1 MKKKFVAGAVTL
13 LSVVALAACAKSGSD
28 KDIVT
33 MKGDTIT
40 VGDFYD
46 EIKHNQGAQQYL
58 FQMTINKV
66 FEKEYGSKVSD
77 KDVEKKVDEQKKQ
90 LGEAFNSYLT
100 QQGLTEE
107 TNKQQIRSN
116 LLLEYA
122 VDQAIS
128 KELTDEAYKKAF
140 ETYTPEITANVIKL
154 DSEEKAN
161 EVLASVK
168 AEGADFAQIAKE
180 NSTDAS
186 TKDKGGEITFD
197 SGTTTVPTRVKEA
210 ASKLDVNG
218 ISDVVIVPASQ
229 NNAGAY
235 YIVKVTKKEEKGSD
249 WKKYEKRLKEILTA
263 GRKNDAN
270 FIRSII
276 AKAMTNA
283 NIKVKDDAF
292 KATFNQ
298 YMQILVQQ
306 QKAAHL
312 LNKDIS

>member
-13 LSVVALAACAKSGSD
+13 LSVVTLAACAKSGSD

-140 ETYTPEITANVIKL
+140 ESYTPEITANVIKL

-186 TKDKGGEITFD
+186 TKEKGGEIKFD

-218 ISDVVIVPASQ
+218 ISDVVIDPASQ
-229 NNAGAY
+229 KSAGAY

-263 GRKNDAN
+263 DRKNDAN

-276 AKAMTNA
+276 AKAMSNA

-298 YMQILVQQ
+298 YMQNIGATTGDSSSS
-306 QKAAHL
+306 K
-312 LNKDIS
+312 

>member
-46 EIKHNQGAQQYL
+46 EIKNNQGAQQYL

-100 QQGLTEE
+100 RQGLTEE

-128 KELTDEAYKKAF
+128 KDLTDEAYKKAF

-186 TKDKGGEITFD
+186 TKDKGGEIKFD

-218 ISDVVIVPASQ
+218 ISDVIIVPASQ
-229 NNAGAY
+229 NSAGSY

-263 GRKNDAN
+263 DRKNDAN

-298 YMQILVQQ
+298 YMQNIGA
-306 QKAAHL
+306 KTEGSSSS
-312 LNKDIS
+312 K

>member
-186 TKDKGGEITFD
+186 TKDKGGEIKFD

-276 AKAMTNA
+276 AKAMSNA

-298 YMQILVQQ
+298 YMQNIGATTEDSSSS
-306 QKAAHL
+306 K
-312 LNKDIS
+312 

>member
-13 LSVVALAACAKSGSD
+13 LSVVALAACAKGGSD

-140 ETYTPEITANVIKL
+140 ESYTPEITANVIKL

-186 TKDKGGEITFD
+186 TKEKGGEIKFD

-218 ISDVVIVPASQ
+218 ISDVIIDPASQ
-229 NNAGAY
+229 TSAGAY

-263 GRKNDAN
+263 DRKNDAN

-276 AKAMTNA
+276 AKAMSNA

-298 YMQILVQQ
+298 YMQNIGATTGDSSSS
-306 QKAAHL
+306 K
-312 LNKDIS
+312 

>member
-13 LSVVALAACAKSGSD
+13 LSVVTLAACAKGGSD

-90 LGEAFNSYLT
+90 LGEAFKSYLT

-186 TKDKGGEITFD
+186 TKEKGGEIKFD

-218 ISDVVIVPASQ
+218 ISDVVIDPASQ
-229 NNAGAY
+229 KSAGAY

-263 GRKNDAN
+263 ERKNDAN

-298 YMQILVQQ
+298 YMQNIGATTEDSSSS
-306 QKAAHL
+306 K
-312 LNKDIS
+312 

>member
-46 EIKHNQGAQQYL
+46 EIKNNQGAQQYL

-186 TKDKGGEITFD
+186 TKDKGGEIKFD

-218 ISDVVIVPASQ
+218 ISDVIIVPASQ
-229 NNAGAY
+229 NNAASY

-263 GRKNDAN
+263 DRKNDAN

-298 YMQILVQQ
+298 YMQNIGATTEDNSSS
-306 QKAAHL
+306 K
-312 LNKDIS
+312 

>member
-13 LSVVALAACAKSGSD
+13 LSVVTLAACAKSGSD

-46 EIKHNQGAQQYL
+46 EIKNNQGAQQYL

-140 ETYTPEITANVIKL
+140 ESYTPEITANVIKL

-186 TKDKGGEITFD
+186 TKEKGGEIKFD

-218 ISDVVIVPASQ
+218 ISDVVIDPASQ
-229 NNAGAY
+229 KSAGAY

-263 GRKNDAN
+263 ERKNDAN

-298 YMQILVQQ
+298 YMQNIGATTEDSSSS
-306 QKAAHL
+306 K
-312 LNKDIS
+312 

>member
-46 EIKHNQGAQQYL
+46 EIKNNQGAQQYL

-100 QQGLTEE
+100 RQGLTEE

-229 NNAGAY
+229 NNAGSY

-263 GRKNDAN
+263 DRKNDAN

-298 YMQILVQQ
+298 YMQNIGAQTEDSSSS
-306 QKAAHL
+306 K
-312 LNKDIS
+312 

>member
-13 LSVVALAACAKSGSD
+13 LSVVALAACAKGGSD

-46 EIKHNQGAQQYL
+46 EIKYNQGAQQYL

-186 TKDKGGEITFD
+186 TKENGGEIKFD

-218 ISDVVIVPASQ
+218 ISDVVIDPASQ
-229 NNAGAY
+229 KSAGAY

-263 GRKNDAN
+263 ERKNDTN

-298 YMQILVQQ
+298 YMQNIGATTEDSSSS
-306 QKAAHL
+306 K
-312 LNKDIS
+312 

>member
-13 LSVVALAACAKSGSD
+13 LSVVELAACAKGGSD

-140 ETYTPEITANVIKL
+140 ESYTPEITANVIKL

-186 TKDKGGEITFD
+186 TKEKGGEIKFD

-218 ISDVVIVPASQ
+218 ISDVVIDPASQ
-229 NNAGAY
+229 KSAGAY

-263 GRKNDAN
+263 ERKNDAN

-298 YMQILVQQ
+298 YMQNIGATTEDSSSS
-306 QKAAHL
+306 K
-312 LNKDIS
+312 

>member
-13 LSVVALAACAKSGSD
+13 LSVVTLAACAKGGSD

-140 ETYTPEITANVIKL
+140 ESYTPEITANVIKV

-229 NNAGAY
+229 KSAGAY

-263 GRKNDAN
+263 ERKNDAN

-298 YMQILVQQ
+298 YMQNIGATTEGSSSS
-306 QKAAHL
+306 K
-312 LNKDIS
+312 

>member
-186 TKDKGGEITFD
+186 TKDKGGEIKFD

-263 GRKNDAN
+263 ERKNDAN

-276 AKAMTNA
+276 AKAMSNA

-298 YMQILVQQ
+298 YMQNIGATIEDSSSS
-306 QKAAHL
+306 K
-312 LNKDIS
+312 

>member
-13 LSVVALAACAKSGSD
+13 LSVVALAACAKGGSD

-140 ETYTPEITANVIKL
+140 ESYTPEITANVIKL

-186 TKDKGGEITFD
+186 TKEKGGEIKFD

-210 ASKLDVNG
+210 TSKLDVNG
-218 ISDVVIVPASQ
+218 ISDVVIDPASQ
-229 NNAGAY
+229 KSAGAY

-263 GRKNDAN
+263 ERKNDAN

-298 YMQILVQQ
+298 YMQNIGATTEDSSSS
-306 QKAAHL
+306 K
-312 LNKDIS
+312 

>member
-13 LSVVALAACAKSGSD
+13 LSVVTLAACAKGGSD

-90 LGEAFNSYLT
+90 LGEAFKSYLT

-140 ETYTPEITANVIKL
+140 ETYTPEITANVIKV

-186 TKDKGGEITFD
+186 TKEKGGEIKFD

-218 ISDVVIVPASQ
+218 ISDVVIDPASQ
-229 NNAGAY
+229 KSAGAY

-276 AKAMTNA
+276 AKAMSNA

-298 YMQILVQQ
+298 YMQNIGATTEDSSSS
-306 QKAAHL
+306 K
-312 LNKDIS
+312 

>member
-46 EIKHNQGAQQYL
+46 EIKNNQGAQQYL

-90 LGEAFNSYLT
+90 LGEAFKSYLT

-140 ETYTPEITANVIKL
+140 ESYTPEITANVIKL

-186 TKDKGGEITFD
+186 TKDKGGEIKFD

-229 NNAGAY
+229 NNAGSY
-235 YIVKVTKKEEKGSD
+235 YIVKVTKKEEKRSD

-263 GRKNDAN
+263 DRKNDAN

-298 YMQILVQQ
+298 YMQNIGATTGDSSSS
-306 QKAAHL
+306 K
-312 LNKDIS
+312 

>member
-13 LSVVALAACAKSGSD
+13 LSVVALAACAKGGSD

-46 EIKHNQGAQQYL
+46 EIKYNQGAQQYL

-186 TKDKGGEITFD
+186 TKEKGGEIKFD

-218 ISDVVIVPASQ
+218 ISDVVIDPASQ
-229 NNAGAY
+229 KSAGAY

-263 GRKNDAN
+263 ERKNDAN

-298 YMQILVQQ
+298 YMQNIGATTEDSSSS
-306 QKAAHL
+306 K
-312 LNKDIS
+312 

>member
-13 LSVVALAACAKSGSD
+13 LSVVALAACAKGGSD

-46 EIKHNQGAQQYL
+46 EIKYNQGAQQYL

-90 LGEAFNSYLT
+90 LGEAFKSYLT

-140 ETYTPEITANVIKL
+140 ESYTPEITANVIKL

-186 TKDKGGEITFD
+186 TKDKGGEIKFD

-229 NNAGAY
+229 NNAGSY

-263 GRKNDAN
+263 DRKNDAN

-298 YMQILVQQ
+298 YMQNIGATTEDSSSS
-306 QKAAHL
+306 K
-312 LNKDIS
+312 

>member
-13 LSVVALAACAKSGSD
+13 LSVVTLAACAKGGSD

-46 EIKHNQGAQQYL
+46 EIKYNQGAQQYL

-186 TKDKGGEITFD
+186 TKENGGEIKFD

-218 ISDVVIVPASQ
+218 ISDVVIDPASQ
-229 NNAGAY
+229 KSAGAY

-263 GRKNDAN
+263 ERKNDAN

-298 YMQILVQQ
+298 YMQNIGATTEDSSSS
-306 QKAAHL
+306 K
-312 LNKDIS
+312 

>member
-13 LSVVALAACAKSGSD
+13 LSVVTLVACAKGGSD

-140 ETYTPEITANVIKL
+140 ESYTPEITANVIKL

-186 TKDKGGEITFD
+186 TKENGGEIKFD

-218 ISDVVIVPASQ
+218 ISDVVIDPASQ
-229 NNAGAY
+229 KSAGAY

-263 GRKNDAN
+263 ERKNDAN

-298 YMQILVQQ
+298 YMQNIGATTEDSSSS
-306 QKAAHL
+306 K
-312 LNKDIS
+312 

>member
-46 EIKHNQGAQQYL
+46 EIKYNQGAQQYL

-100 QQGLTEE
+100 RQGLTEE

-128 KELTDEAYKKAF
+128 KDLTDEAYKKAF

-229 NNAGAY
+229 NNAGSY

-263 GRKNDAN
+263 DRKNDAN

-298 YMQILVQQ
+298 YMQNIGA
-306 QKAAHL
+306 KTEGSSSS
-312 LNKDIS
+312 K

>member
-13 LSVVALAACAKSGSD
+13 LSVVTLAACAKGGSD

-140 ETYTPEITANVIKL
+140 ESYTPEITANVIKL

-186 TKDKGGEITFD
+186 TKDKGGEIKFD

-218 ISDVVIVPASQ
+218 ISDVIIVPASQ
-229 NNAGAY
+229 NNAASY

-263 GRKNDAN
+263 DRKNDAN

-298 YMQILVQQ
+298 YMQNIGATTEDSSSS
-306 QKAAHL
+306 K
-312 LNKDIS
+312 

>member
-140 ETYTPEITANVIKL
+140 ESYTPEITANVIKL

-210 ASKLDVNG
+210 ASKLDVNS

-229 NNAGAY
+229 NNAGSY

-263 GRKNDAN
+263 DRKNDAN

-298 YMQILVQQ
+298 YMQNIGA
-306 QKAAHL
+306 KTEDSSSS
-312 LNKDIS
+312 K

>member
-13 LSVVALAACAKSGSD
+13 LSVVTLAACAKGGSD

-140 ETYTPEITANVIKL
+140 ESYTPEITANVIKV

-186 TKDKGGEITFD
+186 TKEKGGEIKFD

-218 ISDVVIVPASQ
+218 ISDVVIDPASQ
-229 NNAGAY
+229 KSAGAY

-263 GRKNDAN
+263 DRKNDAN

-276 AKAMTNA
+276 AKAMSNA

-298 YMQILVQQ
+298 YMQNIGATTGDSSSS
-306 QKAAHL
+306 K
-312 LNKDIS
+312 

>member
-13 LSVVALAACAKSGSD
+13 LSVVALAACAKGGSD

-46 EIKHNQGAQQYL
+46 EIKYNQGAQQYL

-140 ETYTPEITANVIKL
+140 ESYTPEITANVIKL

-186 TKDKGGEITFD
+186 TKEKGGEIKFD

-218 ISDVVIVPASQ
+218 ISDVVIDPASQ
-229 NNAGAY
+229 KSAGAY

-263 GRKNDAN
+263 ERKNDAN

-298 YMQILVQQ
+298 YMQNIGATTENSSSS
-306 QKAAHL
+306 K
-312 LNKDIS
+312 

>member
-13 LSVVALAACAKSGSD
+13 LSVVALAACAKGGSD

-100 QQGLTEE
+100 QLGLTEE

-140 ETYTPEITANVIKL
+140 ESYTPEITANVIKL

-186 TKDKGGEITFD
+186 TKEKGGEIKFD

-218 ISDVVIVPASQ
+218 ISDVVIDPASQ
-229 NNAGAY
+229 KSAGAY

-263 GRKNDAN
+263 ERKNDAN

-298 YMQILVQQ
+298 YMQNIGATTEDSSSS
-306 QKAAHL
+306 K
-312 LNKDIS
+312 

>member
-46 EIKHNQGAQQYL
+46 EIKNNQGAQQYL

-100 QQGLTEE
+100 RQGLTEE

-229 NNAGAY
+229 NNAGSY

-298 YMQILVQQ
+298 YMQNIGA
-306 QKAAHL
+306 KTEDSSSS
-312 LNKDIS
+312 K

>member
-13 LSVVALAACAKSGSD
+13 LSVVTLAACAKGGSD

-90 LGEAFNSYLT
+90 LGEAFKSYLT

-186 TKDKGGEITFD
+186 TKEKGGEIKFD
-197 SGTTTVPTRVKEA
+197 SGTTTRVKEA

-218 ISDVVIVPASQ
+218 ISDVVIDPASQ
-229 NNAGAY
+229 KSAGAY

-276 AKAMTNA
+276 AKAMSNA

-298 YMQILVQQ
+298 YMQNIGATTEGSSSS
-306 QKAAHL
+306 K
-312 LNKDIS
+312 

>member
-46 EIKHNQGAQQYL
+46 EIKNNQGAQQYL

-100 QQGLTEE
+100 RQGLTEE

-128 KELTDEAYKKAF
+128 KDLTDEAYKKAF

-229 NNAGAY
+229 NSTGSY

-298 YMQILVQQ
+298 YMQNIGA
-306 QKAAHL
+306 KTEDSSSS
-312 LNKDIS
+312 K

>member
-13 LSVVALAACAKSGSD
+13 LSVVTLAACAKGGSD

-46 EIKHNQGAQQYL
+46 EIKYNQGAQQYL

-140 ETYTPEITANVIKL
+140 ESYTPEITANVIKL

-186 TKDKGGEITFD
+186 TKEKGGEIKFD

-218 ISDVVIVPASQ
+218 ISDVVIDPASQ
-229 NNAGAY
+229 KSAGAY

-263 GRKNDAN
+263 ERKNDAN

-298 YMQILVQQ
+298 YMQNIGATTENSSSS
-306 QKAAHL
+306 K
-312 LNKDIS
+312 

>member
-13 LSVVALAACAKSGSD
+13 LSVVALAACAKGGSD

-186 TKDKGGEITFD
+186 TKENGGEITFD

-218 ISDVVIVPASQ
+218 ISDVVIDPASQ
-229 NNAGAY
+229 KSAGAY

-298 YMQILVQQ
+298 YMQNIGATTEDSSSS
-306 QKAAHL
+306 K
-312 LNKDIS
+312 

>member
-13 LSVVALAACAKSGSD
+13 LSVVTLAACAKGGSD

-46 EIKHNQGAQQYL
+46 EIKNNQGAQQYL

-90 LGEAFNSYLT
+90 LGESFNSYLT

-140 ETYTPEITANVIKL
+140 ETYTPEITANVIKV

-186 TKDKGGEITFD
+186 TKEKGGEIKFD

-218 ISDVVIVPASQ
+218 ISDVVIDPASQ
-229 NNAGAY
+229 KSAGAY

-249 WKKYEKRLKEILTA
+249 WKQYKKRLKEILTA
-263 GRKNDAN
+263 RNTKNA
-270 FIRSII
+270 
-276 AKAMTNA
+276 
-283 NIKVKDDAF
+283 
-292 KATFNQ
+292 
-298 YMQILVQQ
+298 
-306 QKAAHL
+306 
-312 LNKDIS
+312 

>member
-46 EIKHNQGAQQYL
+46 EIKYNQGAQQYL

-77 KDVEKKVDEQKKQ
+77 KDVEKKIDEQKKQ

-186 TKDKGGEITFD
+186 TKENGGEIKFD

-218 ISDVVIVPASQ
+218 ISDVVIDPASQ
-229 NNAGAY
+229 KSAGAY

-263 GRKNDAN
+263 ERKNDAN

-298 YMQILVQQ
+298 YMQNIGATTEDSSSS
-306 QKAAHL
+306 K
-312 LNKDIS
+312 

>member
-13 LSVVALAACAKSGSD
+13 LSVVALAACAKGGSD

-66 FEKEYGSKVSD
+66 FEKEYGLKVSD

-140 ETYTPEITANVIKL
+140 ESYTPEITANVIKL

-186 TKDKGGEITFD
+186 TKEKGGEIKFD

-218 ISDVVIVPASQ
+218 ISDVVIDPASQ
-229 NNAGAY
+229 KSAGAY

-263 GRKNDAN
+263 ERKNDAN

-298 YMQILVQQ
+298 YMQNIGATTEDSSSS
-306 QKAAHL
+306 K
-312 LNKDIS
+312 

>member
-13 LSVVALAACAKSGSD
+13 LSVVALAACAKGGSD

-46 EIKHNQGAQQYL
+46 EIKYNQGAQQYL

-186 TKDKGGEITFD
+186 TKENGGEIKFD

-210 ASKLDVNG
+210 ASKLDVTG
-218 ISDVVIVPASQ
+218 ISDVVIDPASQ
-229 NNAGAY
+229 KSAGAY

-263 GRKNDAN
+263 ERKNDAN

-298 YMQILVQQ
+298 YMQNIGATTEDSSSS
-306 QKAAHL
+306 K
-312 LNKDIS
+312 

>member
-13 LSVVALAACAKSGSD
+13 LSVVALTACAKGGSD

-90 LGEAFNSYLT
+90 LGEAFKSYLT

-140 ETYTPEITANVIKL
+140 ESYTPEITANVIKL

-186 TKDKGGEITFD
+186 TKEKGGEIKFD

-218 ISDVVIVPASQ
+218 ISDVVIDPASQ
-229 NNAGAY
+229 KSAGAY

-263 GRKNDAN
+263 ERKNDAN

-298 YMQILVQQ
+298 YMQNIGATTEDSSSS
-306 QKAAHL
+306 K
-312 LNKDIS
+312 

>member
-46 EIKHNQGAQQYL
+46 EIKYNQGAQQYL

-140 ETYTPEITANVIKL
+140 ESYTPEITANVIKV

-186 TKDKGGEITFD
+186 TKEKGGEIKFD

-218 ISDVVIVPASQ
+218 ISDVVIDPASQ
-229 NNAGAY
+229 KSAGAY

-298 YMQILVQQ
+298 YMQNIGATTEDSSSS
-306 QKAAHL
+306 K
-312 LNKDIS
+312 

>member
-46 EIKHNQGAQQYL
+46 EIKNNQGAQQYL

-90 LGEAFNSYLT
+90 LGEAFKSYLT

-128 KELTDEAYKKAF
+128 KDLTDEAYKKAF
-140 ETYTPEITANVIKL
+140 ETYTPEITANVIKV

-186 TKDKGGEITFD
+186 TKEKGGEIKFD

-218 ISDVVIVPASQ
+218 ISDVVIDPASQ
-229 NNAGAY
+229 KSAGAY

-263 GRKNDAN
+263 DRKNDAN

-298 YMQILVQQ
+298 YMQNIGA
-306 QKAAHL
+306 KTEGSSSS
-312 LNKDIS
+312 K

>member
-46 EIKHNQGAQQYL
+46 EIKNNQGAQQYL

-100 QQGLTEE
+100 RQGLTEE

-128 KELTDEAYKKAF
+128 KDLTDEAYKKAF

-229 NNAGAY
+229 NKAGSY
-235 YIVKVTKKEEKGSD
+235 YIVKVTNKEEKGSD

-263 GRKNDAN
+263 DRKNDAN

-276 AKAMTNA
+276 AKAMSNA

-298 YMQILVQQ
+298 YMQNIGATSDSSSS
-306 QKAAHL
+306 K
-312 LNKDIS
+312 SE